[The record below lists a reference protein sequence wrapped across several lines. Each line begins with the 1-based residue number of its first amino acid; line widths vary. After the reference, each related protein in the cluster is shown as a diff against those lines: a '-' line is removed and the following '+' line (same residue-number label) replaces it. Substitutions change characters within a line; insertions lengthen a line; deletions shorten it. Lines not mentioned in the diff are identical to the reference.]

1 MSIIISLCGL
11 LLLSY
16 LFDLSAAKTRIPT
29 VILLIALG
37 WGVKQASIFFNFQG
51 HNLSPILPLLGTV
64 GLVLIVLEGSLELEI
79 NASKLPLVAKSSLIA
94 LIPMLLMSFGLGW
107 AFDYFGHTGF
117 KIGLV
122 NAIPFTVISSAI
134 AIPSARN
141 LISEEKE
148 FVTYESSLSDIFG
161 VILFNF
167 IALNEEFN
175 AASYGEFFFELF
187 LILIISLLS
196 TLLLSYLLGKIKHHV
211 KFVPI
216 MLMVVLIYAISKTYH
231 LPSLIFILLFGLFL
245 GNIDE
250 LKHLKFIQKFHTD
263 NLQHEVNKFQELIT
277 EITFMI
283 RSLFFLLFGFLIESA
298 ELLNLSTISW
308 AMGIVA
314 AIFLLRF
321 ISLKLFGYSVRP
333 LIFLAPRGL
342 ITILLFLSIP
352 ATQVASLANRSLII
366 QVIILCALIM
376 MIGLMFQKPVI
387 DPAPESDIQPE

>member
-1 MSIIISLCGL
+1 MPIIISLCVL

-16 LFDLSAAKTRIPT
+16 LFDLTASKTRIPT

-37 WGVKQASIFFNFQG
+37 WAVKQASVFFNFQV
-51 HNLSPILPLLGTV
+51 HDLSPVLPLLGTV
-64 GLVLIVLEGSLELEI
+64 GLILIVLEGALELEI
-79 NASKLPLVAKSSLIA
+79 NAFKLPLIGKSSLMA
-94 LIPMLLMSFGLGW
+94 LIPILLMSFGLAW

-141 LISEEKE
+141 LMAAEKE

-167 IALNEEFN
+167 VALNEEFN
-175 AASYGEFFFELF
+175 AASYGEFFFELA
-187 LILIISLLS
+187 LILVISLIS
-196 TLLLSYLLGKIKHHV
+196 TLLLSYLLGNIKHHV

-245 GNIDE
+245 GNVDE
-250 LKHLKFIQKFHTD
+250 LKHLKFIQQFHTS
-263 NLQHEVNKFQELIT
+263 NLNHEVHKFRELIT

-298 ELLNLSTISW
+298 ELLNLATISW
-308 AMGIVA
+308 ALGIVA

-321 ISLKLFGYSVRP
+321 ICLKIFGFPAKP
-333 LIFLAPRGL
+333 LLFLAPRGL

-352 ATQVASLANRSLII
+352 ATQAASIANKSLII

-376 MIGLMFQKPVI
+376 MIGLMFQKPIPEQVKEHAH
-387 DPAPESDIQPE
+387 APE

>member
-1 MSIIISLCGL
+1 MSIIISLCVL

-37 WGVKQASIFFNFQG
+37 WAVNQAVLFFNLPIQ
-51 HNLSPILPLLGTV
+51 NLSPILPLLGTV
-64 GLVLIVLEGSLELEI
+64 GLILIVLEGSLELEI
-79 NASKLPLVAKSSLIA
+79 NVSKLPLVGKSSLIA
-94 LIPMLLMSFGLGW
+94 LIPMFFMSFGLAW

-141 LISEEKE
+141 LIAAEKE

-161 VILFNF
+161 VIFFNF
-167 IALNEEFN
+167 VALNEEFN
-175 AASYGEFFFELF
+175 AASYGEFFFELA
-187 LILIISLLS
+187 LILIISLVS
-196 TLLLSYLLGKIKHHV
+196 TLLLSYLLGNIKHHV

-245 GNIDE
+245 GNVDE
-250 LKHLKFIQKFHTD
+250 LKQFKFIRKFHTSQL
-263 NLQHEVNKFQELIT
+263 LQEVHKFRELIT

-283 RSLFFLLFGFLIESA
+283 RSLFFLLFGFLIESS
-298 ELLNLSTISW
+298 ELLNLATVSW
-308 AMGIVA
+308 ALGIVA

-321 ISLKLFGYSVRP
+321 IFLKLFGYPASP
-333 LIFLAPRGL
+333 LLFLAPRGL

-352 ATQVASLANRSLII
+352 AAQVASIANKSLII

-376 MIGLMFQKPVI
+376 MIGLMFQKPKDETKK
-387 DPAPESDIQPE
+387 DPDLAPE

>member
-1 MSIIISLCGL
+1 MSIIISLCVL

-16 LFDLSAAKTRIPT
+16 VFDLSASKTRIPT

-37 WGVKQASIFFNFQG
+37 WCVKQASSFFGFQVY
-51 HNLSPILPLLGTV
+51 NLNPILPLLGTV
-64 GLVLIVLEGSLELEI
+64 GLILIVLEGSLELEI
-79 NASKLPLVAKSSLIA
+79 NRSKLSLVGKSSLMA
-94 LIPMLLMSFGLGW
+94 LIPMILLSVGIAL

-141 LISEEKE
+141 LLSEQKE

-161 VILFNF
+161 VIFFNF
-167 IALNEEFN
+167 VALNDEFT
-175 AASYGEFFFELF
+175 AASYSEFFVQ
-187 LILIISLLS
+187 LILILVISLVS
-196 TLLLSYLLGKIKHHV
+196 TLLLSYLLGNIQHHV
-211 KFVPI
+211 KFAPI
-216 MLMVVLIYAISKTYH
+216 MLMVVFIYAISKTFH

-250 LKHLKFIQKFHTD
+250 FKHLKFIQKLKTE
-263 NLQHEVNKFQELIT
+263 NLQEEVLKFKELIT

-283 RSLFFLLFGFLIESA
+283 RSLFFLLFGFLIETK
-298 ELLNLSTISW
+298 ELLNLATISW
-308 AMGIVA
+308 AISIVA
-314 AIFLLRF
+314 AIFLIRWLC
-321 ISLKLFGYSVRP
+321 LKLFGYSARP
-333 LIFLAPRGL
+333 LLFFSPRGL

-352 ATQVASLANRSLII
+352 LTQTVGIANKSLII

-376 MIGLMFQKPVI
+376 MGGLMLQKPVK
-387 DPAPESDIQPE
+387 DTE